1 MVSAVLSVMHPAT
14 PAWLLRGLCSVV
26 LLAVQTGCAT
36 QQMTDGPKII
46 VDGEKYITLDAPV
59 GSHMK
64 RRIKISEIREPGIAP
79 TRKDI
84 VTADTDT
91 TLLPPTAGEMQRAL
105 SERPGG
111 GP

>member
-1 MVSAVLSVMHPAT
+1 MHPASSARPPRGLFPGALLAVLS
-14 PAWLLRGLCSVV
+14 
-26 LLAVQTGCAT
+26 GCAT
-36 QQMTDGPKII
+36 QPMTDGPKII
-46 VDGEKYITLDAPV
+46 VDGEQYVTLDAPI

-64 RRIKISEIREPGIAP
+64 RRIKLSEIREPGIAP

-105 SERPGG
+105 TEKPGG
-111 GP
+111 GI